1 MEEICNQY
9 NGSGSGLIIRS
20 ASLSRHMSYRTVELT
35 RKRRGGMMG
44 ERLVYTSFTAPAKIT
59 THPTTRSAMV
69 DADDPRYKSKIQSAQ
84 SSDPS
89 YSQLVSLWLKPT
101 STSTTPETNKNN
113 PTKSNSL
120 RCSLKV
126 LPWCGLRLRK
136 KNRRAAAKPPVG
148 LPQSVKR

>member
-1 MEEICNQY
+1 MIVKRKIICAHEKNKPMEEICNQY

-69 DADDPRYKSKIQSAQ
+69 DADDPRYKSKIQMCTIFGPKLLTASFA
-84 SSDPS
+84 
-89 YSQLVSLWLKPT
+89 LVK
-101 STSTTPETNKNN
+101 
-113 PTKSNSL
+113 
-120 RCSLKV
+120 
-126 LPWCGLRLRK
+126 
-136 KNRRAAAKPPVG
+136 AY
-148 LPQSVKR
+148 